1 MSMDDRSPASD
12 LGELL
17 AKIVAEVA
25 SRSPPL
31 GVATRIVAIDGH
43 GGAGKSTLA
52 EHVALALDGAA
63 IIHTDDFASWENP
76 VDWWPRLIEVVLKPL
91 ARSEAVRFK
100 RSQWQPGQ
108 DRGWAEIRPASD
120 VVLEGVSASR
130 EAFHPWLTYSIWVEA
145 PPELRLARGLARDGE
160 PSRTQWEEWMQ
171 AEEEYKRRERA
182 DERADL
188 VLRGDLD
195 LWT

>member
-1 MSMDDRSPASD
+1 
-12 LGELL
+12 
-17 AKIVAEVA
+17 
-25 SRSPPL
+25 
-31 GVATRIVAIDGH
+31 VATRIVAIDGH